1 MNYFTTAA
9 KRLPS
14 AGIIPEF
21 HAAISDAKQASHN
34 AFSGSSYCVLQM
46 VPFHYGEGVFQ
57 ISYHGGSL
65 VCPWASHQLFDEM
78 HGRGALLLLQIFH
91 FCRNSMPPS
100 VMPRKQATMSAPRP
114 SAAPATACCRW
125 YPSITVRGS
134 SRLAITVVPWC
145 AHGHLTNCLMK
156 CMVETERR
164 LRLIS
169 HHPLNARLTPRVVV
183 PFRHRRALNERRGL
197 PHRWSF
203 PIHRGRPQVPIR
215 RPEPTSS
222 PTAAAGDKVFPM
234 RRRRRS
240 PPLPMRSFPS
250 AAAAAV
256 TAH

>member
-21 HAAISDAKQASHN
+21 HAAISDASQASHN

-65 VCPWASHQLFDEM
+65 
-78 HGRGALLLLQIFH
+78 
-91 FCRNSMPPS
+91 
-100 VMPRKQATMSAPRP
+100 
-114 SAAPATACCRW
+114 
-125 YPSITVRGS
+125 
-134 SRLAITVVPWC
+134 
-145 AHGHLTNCLMK
+145 
-156 CMVETERR
+156 TERR